1 MEFEIQKQNDVS
13 QKIKVHD
20 IFIDQDYIQKWGL
33 KTTQD
38 GKRSYWRVRGDLH
51 ISKSSEDIKTT
62 TVSFRINLTADE
74 KTLSNPD
81 EDFLALDLKRA
92 LDSFKRA
99 LKKQELEYKVITK
112 GTWNNQGKT
121 IDYDGW
127 IELKVRRIRHKV
139 SILED

>member
-51 ISKSSEDIKTT
+51 ISKSNADIKTT